1 MDGQTE
7 SQQQNRVLH
16 SQSDGNKTYAISLQ
30 MSPYNTMLISSFK
43 SLAESFK
50 MFVISSFE
58 QFQHLCNLFAIC
70 ILT

>member
-7 SQQQNRVLH
+7 SRQQNRALH
-16 SQSDGNKTYAISLQ
+16 SQLHGNKTYAILLQ
-30 MSPYNTMLISSFK
+30 MFPYNTMLTSSFK

-50 MFVISSFE
+50 MFVISSLE
-58 QFQHLCNLFAIC
+58 QFQHPCNLFAIC